1 MKGKSGAVEAVTLW
15 LFFIAGGEN
24 VTVLRCKAEKAR
36 TCNCA
41 GFPALVHVHTAL
53 LRTVRTVRN

>member
-1 MKGKSGAVEAVTLW
+1 MEPVEAVTLW

-41 GFPALVHVHTAL
+41 GFPALVHVH
-53 LRTVRTVRN
+53 VHIRTVRN